1 MQFNRLLFGIKYSVS
16 GSSGTN
22 AVIFFYDKIY
32 VVNLEIVMNEL
43 RRFGHVSYFFFANT
57 SQIRQ
62 NHSTNKYIRNYFNW
76 SEDYH
81 LMEVSKLIVL

>member
-43 RRFGHVSYFFFANT
+43 RRFGHVSYFFL
-57 SQIRQ
+57 QIPP
-62 NHSTNKYIRNYFNW
+62 
-76 SEDYH
+76 
-81 LMEVSKLIVL
+81 KLDKITQPISI